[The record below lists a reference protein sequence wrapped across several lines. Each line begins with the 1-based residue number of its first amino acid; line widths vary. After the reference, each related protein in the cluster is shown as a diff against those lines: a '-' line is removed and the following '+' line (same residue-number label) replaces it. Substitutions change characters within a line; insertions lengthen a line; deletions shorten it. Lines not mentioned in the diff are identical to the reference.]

1 MYRQLRGFWQKLKGN
16 QGTPPVLTGSLKRN
30 IALLQEQFHHTN
42 DLVTRQFTIGAGLV
56 GAAIL
61 YIDGMAGKDVIGMQC
76 IQPLTEHPDRIT
88 GNSLTEIESAIFVSN
103 TKKYHEIPRI
113 VQALL
118 SGDAVLL
125 VDQVP
130 TGLILDVKG
139 WETREITEATAE
151 TAVRGP
157 REAFVETIRVNTSL
171 VRRKITNANLV
182 FEAFN
187 LGKITRTTVML
198 AYIKGVAP
206 PELYREVRQ
215 RLEQT
220 ELDAVL
226 ESSYIEEVIDD
237 NPLSPFPSFRYSERP
252 DTVAGHLL
260 EGGVAILVDGTP
272 EVLMAPITLNS
283 LMQTSEDYYYR
294 YPIAFLLRLVR
305 WVALFFGLSVPALY
319 AAVTSFHQELI
330 PTPLLLKIAAGR
342 HGVPYP
348 AFVEILIMEGA
359 FEILREAALRMPRPM
374 GQAISI
380 VGVLVIGDA
389 AVRGGGGQPPDHH
402 YRGFN
407 QYFPVGY
414 SQL

>member
-1 MYRQLRGFWQKLKGN
+1 M
-16 QGTPPVLTGSLKRN
+16 
-30 IALLQEQFHHTN
+30 QEQFHHTN

-342 HGVPYP
+342 QGC
-348 AFVEILIMEGA
+348 LT
-359 FEILREAALRMPRPM
+359 RPLWR
-374 GQAISI
+374 S
-380 VGVLVIGDA
+380 
-389 AVRGGGGQPPDHH
+389 
-402 YRGFN
+402 
-407 QYFPVGY
+407 
-414 SQL
+414 